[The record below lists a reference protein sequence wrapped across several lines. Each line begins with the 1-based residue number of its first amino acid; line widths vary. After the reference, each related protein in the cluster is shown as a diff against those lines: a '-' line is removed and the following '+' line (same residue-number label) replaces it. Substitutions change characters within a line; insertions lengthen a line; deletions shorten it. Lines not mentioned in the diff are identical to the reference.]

1 MTATVATTPEV
12 VVRHHY
18 IRNTF
23 LAFLGVA
30 ALALVGFGGYWV
42 WTQQDSGVRMRAQL
56 ESAQTRIAELS
67 DQLKGKGSSTTT
79 VVTTPAAEAPANTV
93 VTTPAAPAAESNTM
107 TAEDEAKLNGLL
119 LKKGVELLPPPN
131 NGKVGVMMQTAK
143 IDTPPSGRGCR
154 KLVGTKHDD
163 ATHGI
168 YQIWGPC

>member
-1 MTATVATTPEV
+1 MTATVENPTV
-12 VVRHHY
+12 VVRHHRV
-18 IRNTF
+18 RNTF
-23 LAFLGVA
+23 FAFLGVA
-30 ALALVGFGGYWV
+30 LVALVGFGGYWV

-93 VTTPAAPAAESNTM
+93 VTTPAAPTAGSNKM
-107 TAEDEAKLNGLL
+107 TAEEEANLNGLL
-119 LKKGVELLPPPN
+119 LKKGAELLPPT
-131 NGKVGVMMQTAK
+131 NGKVGIMMQTAK

-163 ATHGI
+163 ATHGT
-168 YQIWGPC
+168 YQKWDPC